1 MRPRPR
7 ILLAL
12 FALLA
17 LPLAFVACTGNSG
30 GSGGGG
36 NANDDRVVVDSP
48 IEEIDILMRE
58 SFPVQYAVAITS
70 GLPSGCAAF
79 DKSEV
84 TGRDGTTITIRVTH
98 TMPADPN
105 VACTMIYGYHESTVE
120 LGTDFVSGT
129 EYTVKVN
136 DKETT
141 FTAQ

>member
-1 MRPRPR
+1 MRRTPRVL
-7 ILLAL
+7 IAL
-12 FALLA
+12 FALLT
-17 LPLAFVACTGNSG
+17 LPLAFVACTGDSG

-36 NANDDRVVVDSP
+36 GDRIVVDSP
-48 IEEIDILMRE
+48 IEEIEILMRE
-58 SFPVQYAVAITS
+58 SFPVQYAALITS
-70 GLPSGCAAF
+70 GLPSGCAVF
-79 DKSEV
+79 DKAEE

-98 TMPADPN
+98 TMPSDPD
-105 VACTMIYGYHESTVE
+105 VACTAIYGYHESTVE

>member
-7 ILLAL
+7 VLLAL

-17 LPLAFVACTGNSG
+17 LPLAFVACTGDSG
-30 GSGGGG
+30 GSGG
-36 NANDDRVVVDSP
+36 NANGDRVVVDSP
-48 IEEIDILMRE
+48 IDELEILMRE

-70 GLPSGCAAF
+70 GLPSGCAIF
-79 DKSEV
+79 DRAEV
-84 TGRDGTTITIRVTH
+84 TGREGTSITIRVTH

-105 VACTMIYGYHESTVE
+105 VACTMIYGMHESTVE

>member
-1 MRPRPR
+1 MNRTRR
-7 ILLAL
+7 ALIAL
-12 FALLA
+12 FALIA
-17 LPLAFVACTGNSG
+17 LPMAFVACTGDSG

-36 NANDDRVVVDSP
+36 NTDDRVVVDSP
-48 IEEIDILMRE
+48 IEELEVLQRE
-58 SFPVQYAVAITS
+58 SSPVQYAVAITS
-70 GLPSGCAAF
+70 GLPSGCAVF

-84 TGRDGTTITIRVTH
+84 TGREGTTITIRVTH

-105 VACTMIYGYHESTVE
+105 TACTMIYGLHESVVE
-120 LGTDFVSGT
+120 LGTDFESGT